1 MSEMKKM
8 LRFRFSTNV
17 HFFYFLSFVLLDGGG
32 IDGKHTNGQFSLQ
45 NQNNR
50 LFFKHNNILI
60 AYPKICFTCNG
71 VSDKNID

>member
-45 NQNNR
+45 
-50 LFFKHNNILI
+50 K
-60 AYPKICFTCNG
+60 PK
-71 VSDKNID
+71 